1 MAIGSEPCPKP
12 VAQRQDSG
20 VKAPLRGA
28 DISPMPSDS
37 APEPVHHQRLHLLF
51 RQAKVASYLAVVSG
65 FACAGLFVYGTGEWT
80 ALAWL
85 SGVVV
90 ASLLRLHLFRRFF
103 TTEIQHHPESYWL
116 RRHAATAVLVG
127 ISWGLL
133 PLVPSG
139 ESAHYLHEMQ
149 TLVPAFVLMAAI
161 TSYGIYFNQYLVL
174 LGSMTLVTL
183 GARLY
188 TSGAD
193 GIPEVALFALFV
205 PMLALTAK
213 RYADS
218 LLSST
223 RSKHRAEELVGELT
237 RTNDELQLQNNLLA
251 QQQDLLQQ
259 EETLA
264 KHVFAQLTL
273 GGDHALPGIH
283 TWNQSMGSL
292 SGDLTQK
299 ARGPDG
305 EAYVFLGDF
314 TGHGLPAALGAL
326 PASSIFLAMAAKGLP
341 VESIASELNC
351 KLRELLPVGYFCC
364 GVLLQLSADRRTV
377 HLWNGGLPPVLI
389 RRRAQQ
395 SHEYL
400 RSHSLPLGVV
410 DGDTFD
416 ASALDVTLG
425 PGDLLYAYTDG
436 LTEAEN
442 VDGEMWGSER
452 LEELLLRD
460 DLPAPRLP
468 VLIDAVLEH
477 VNLAP
482 ASDDISVLEVEV
494 TPAVVER
501 ADEADAA

>member
-1 MAIGSEPCPKP
+1 
-12 VAQRQDSG
+12 
-20 VKAPLRGA
+20 
-28 DISPMPSDS
+28 
-37 APEPVHHQRLHLLF
+37 
-51 RQAKVASYLAVVSG
+51 
-65 FACAGLFVYGTGEWT
+65 
-80 ALAWL
+80 
-85 SGVVV
+85 
-90 ASLLRLHLFRRFF
+90 
-103 TTEIQHHPESYWL
+103 
-116 RRHAATAVLVG
+116 
-127 ISWGLL
+127 
-133 PLVPSG
+133 
-139 ESAHYLHEMQ
+139 
-149 TLVPAFVLMAAI
+149 
-161 TSYGIYFNQYLVL
+161 
-174 LGSMTLVTL
+174 
-183 GARLY
+183 
-188 TSGAD
+188 
-193 GIPEVALFALFV
+193 
-205 PMLALTAK
+205 
-213 RYADS
+213 
-218 LLSST
+218 LLSSA
-223 RSKHRAEELVGELT
+223 RSKHRAEELVEALT
-237 RTNDELQLQNNLLA
+237 RTNDELQQQNNVLA
-251 QQQDLLQQ
+251 QQQGLLQQ

-299 ARGPDG
+299 ARGPNG

-326 PASSIFLAMAAKGLP
+326 PASSVFLAMAAKGLP
-341 VESIASELNC
+341 IESIAGELNS

-377 HLWNGGLPPVLI
+377 RLWNGGLPPVLI
-389 RRRAQQ
+389 RRCARR

-410 DGDTFD
+410 DGDAFD
-416 ASALDVTLG
+416 ASALEITLG

-452 LEELLLRD
+452 LETLLLRD

-477 VNLAP
+477 VHLAP

-494 TPAVVER
+494 SPAVAEQV
-501 ADEADAA
+501 DEADAA